1 MKKMIIGQLFFCLL
15 PLSPGSFSGARV
27 AVAATEPEHSGRASV
42 ERLSRGSP
50 CAGSIASRE
59 RRR

>member
-27 AVAATEPEHSGRASV
+27 AVAATEPEHSG
-42 ERLSRGSP
+42 SP